1 MGRVVRHWTGI
12 VILLA
17 WINLGYCDD
26 PVLTPATL
34 TDSGGN
40 TANANSSIKWAPLPS
55 FDSYKAGDI
64 EYDSSGLAP
73 LNNFAKSFINGAV
86 FPLGV
91 PWDLMEKAIDGTLMT
106 DITANY
112 MNYLQQFGGYGACI
126 VIGFLFIFIFPLI
139 GLCFCCCRCCCSNCG
154 GKMMQHNEDAKAD
167 CKRRTFAIILFVL
180 IAFTGAGMICVYLSN
195 DQMSTALNNFDD
207 VVVSNMDDLTT
218 YASNVVKETKYI
230 VNTNFNFTTSVI
242 TRDLDNLGYV
252 LGIPIR
258 TTLKTQGNLDTAISS
273 ANNLVTRVTQIAAAL
288 TTLNTTLG
296 DVKVKADILS
306 SNLSAL
312 KTDIDTAIGNAG
324 CPGPSNCPDTTGVDM
339 GFDTNDFP
347 DISGPLSSISS
358 VENQNLSAIII
369 QASSEIDNI
378 PERVTNETK
387 TTVSDLKTMVSNFSG
402 QIDPL
407 IEQVE
412 NIQDSISTN
421 GTIADIKKQV
431 KDMVDVGS
439 TYDKYRWYGGVGL
452 TSIVLL
458 VVLLQILGLG
468 FGTCSQNSNT
478 RPTERGCVGTSAGNM
493 LMASVGF
500 VFIFSSFLMLLTTF
514 TFMLATPLHRF
525 ICDPLTDSSLSDLDT
540 IVDKIYKFQYG
551 TSNGSFLGKMLFS
564 NASIDLRVSKLLQDC
579 QGGAAAFKALKLN
592 NLFDVSTLTNF
603 TKDLNIQSEV
613 DKINIDLSTVKIMT
627 PSLMNQLNEM
637 KSAINVNFTKFRE
650 ELGKSTTGQNMSA
663 LADQLDTFA
672 GSCSPGCNA
681 ATQTSLRELANRTRS
696 IESNELANLTAT
708 LTQLGTD
715 LNTLESTVN
724 GTDTDVDNCI
734 NNFNISEIFVQ
745 NNGSDVVKNEA
756 KKFADRIIGIVT
768 SFADDALY
776 ALDNEIGKC
785 TPIWNLYNSLFV
797 ISLCQYTVDSLNGFW
812 FSLGWCIFFFI
823 PSIIF
828 STKLAKHYRRMSQL
842 DNDYE
847 DDKDEL
853 QLPEVSS
860 YRPVRI
866 WNGSKSPFGSNK
878 VGHYDPSSAQSNPP
892 PYNTDW

>member
-112 MNYLQQFGGYGACI
+112 MNFGGYGACI

-154 GKMMQHNEDAKAD
+154 GKMMQHNEDVKAD

-242 TRDLDNLGYV
+242 TRDLD
-252 LGIPIR
+252 
-258 TTLKTQGNLDTAISS
+258 
-273 ANNLVTRVTQIAAAL
+273 RVTQIAAAL

-296 DVKVKADILS
+296 DVKVKAEILS
-306 SNLSAL
+306 SNLTTL
-312 KTDIDTAIGNAG
+312 KTDIDTAITSAG
-324 CPGPSNCPDTTGVDM
+324 CPGAPNCPDTSGVVM

-369 QASSEIDNI
+369 QASSEIENI
-378 PERVTNETK
+378 PERVTNETR

-402 QIDPL
+402 EIDPL

-478 RPTERGCVGTSAGNM
+478 RPTERGCVGTSAGKM
-493 LMASVGF
+493 LMALWTRYT
-500 VFIFSSFLMLLTTF
+500 SSSMVLRTAPYLVKCSLTT
-514 TFMLATPLHRF
+514 LALTLGSANFCSSHEANDTLVSGSLHR
-525 ICDPLTDSSLSDLDT
+525 
-540 IVDKIYKFQYG
+540 
-551 TSNGSFLGKMLFS
+551 
-564 NASIDLRVSKLLQDC
+564 DC

-603 TKDLNIQSEV
+603 TKSEV

-627 PSLMNQLNEM
+627 PSLLDQLNEM
-637 KSAINVNFTKFRE
+637 KNAINVNFTKFRE

-663 LADQLDTFA
+663 LADQLDTLA

-681 ATQTSLRELANRTRS
+681 ATQTSLRDLATRTRS
-696 IESNELANLTAT
+696 IESNELANLTTA
-708 LTQLGTD
+708 LTQLGPD

-785 TPIWNLYNSLFV
+785 TPIWNLYNTLFV

-860 YRPVRI
+860 DKYHILHNKVHPEDKE

>member
-1 MGRVVRHWTGI
+1 MGKGIRHWTGI
-12 VILLA
+12 AILLT
-17 WINLGYCDD
+17 WFNFGYCAD
-26 PVLTPATL
+26 PVLTPETL

-40 TANANSSIKWAPLPS
+40 SANANSTIKWAPLPS

-64 EYDSSGLAP
+64 KYDASGLAP
-73 LNNFAKSFINGAV
+73 MNNFAKSFINGAV

-91 PWDLMEKAIDGTLMT
+91 PWDLMEKAINGTLFP
-106 DITANY
+106 DLTANY
-112 MNYLQQFGGYGACI
+112 MKYLQQFGGYGACI
-126 VIGFLFIFIFPLI
+126 IIGFLFIFIFPLI

-154 GKMMQHNEDAKAD
+154 GKMMQHHEDVRAD

-180 IAFTGAGMICVYLSN
+180 IAFTGGGMICVYLSN
-195 DQMSTALNNFDD
+195 DQMSTALNKFDD
-207 VVVSNMDDLTT
+207 IVVSNMDDLTA

-230 VNTNFNFTTSVI
+230 MNTNFNFTTSVI
-242 TRDLDNLGYV
+242 TRDLDNIGYV

-296 DVKVKADILS
+296 DVKAKAEILS
-306 SNLSAL
+306 SNLTTL
-312 KTDIDTAIGNAG
+312 KTDIDNVLPSTGCSGAGSCPNTA
-324 CPGPSNCPDTTGVDM
+324 GVAM

-369 QASSEIDNI
+369 QAQSEIENI
-378 PERVTNETK
+378 PERVTNETT
-387 TTVSDLKTMVSNFSG
+387 TTVSDLKAMVSNFSG
-402 QIDPL
+402 VVDPL

-412 NIQDSISTN
+412 TMQDSISTN
-421 GTIADIKKQV
+421 GTIANIKKQV
-431 KDMVDVGS
+431 TDIVDVGS

-458 VVLLQILGLG
+458 VVLLQILGLA
-468 FGTCSQNSNT
+468 FGTCSQNSDT
-478 RPTERGCVGTSAGNM
+478 RPTERGCVGTSAGKM

-500 VFIFSSFLMLLTTF
+500 VFIFSSLLMLLTTI
-514 TFMLATPLHRF
+514 TFIFATPLHRF
-525 ICDPLTDSSLSDLDT
+525 VCDPLTDSSLSDLDT
-540 IVDKIYKFQYG
+540 IVDKVYKFQYG
-551 TSNGSFLGKMLFS
+551 NAEGSYLGKLIFN
-564 NASIDLRVSKLLQDC
+564 NASIDLKISKLLQDC
-579 QGGAAAFKALKLN
+579 QGGAGAYKALKLN
-592 NLFDVSTLTNF
+592 NLFDVNTLTNF
-603 TKDLNIQSEV
+603 TKDLDIQKEV
-613 DKINIDLSTVKIMT
+613 DKISIDLSTVKIMT
-627 PSLMNQLNEM
+627 PSLLSQLDEM
-637 KSAINVNFTKFRE
+637 KNAINVNFTKFRE

-663 LADQLDTFA
+663 LADQLDA
-672 GSCSPGCNA
+672 LAVSCSCGSTTETDLRNL
-681 ATQTSLRELANRTRS
+681 ATRTRS
-696 IESNELANLTAT
+696 IDSNELANLTAA
-708 LTQLGTD
+708 LTQLQTD

-745 NNGSDVVKNEA
+745 TNGSDVVKNEA

-768 SFADDALY
+768 SFTDDALY
-776 ALDNEIGKC
+776 ALDNEIGRC

-842 DNDYE
+842 DYDDE
-847 DDKDEL
+847 DDKEGL
-853 QLPEVSS
+853 QLPEVS
-860 YRPVRI
+860 R
-866 WNGSKSPFGSNK
+866 NGSRSPFGSNK
-878 VGHYDPSSAQSNPP
+878 VGHYDPSSSNADPP
-892 PYNTDW
+892 PYNSDW